1 MPALA
6 CPQCSKPI
14 GDDARCAECAF
25 DASLL
30 LQVRQSAR
38 RLATVAA
45 RHAAKGQWQA
55 AYDAAAESL
64 RLARSDNDLAA
75 FILLVAALAG
85 AHGSVPSVPRPRAEA
100 LPSTAAPFLDEVLS
114 TATRLRAMADNPEE
128 AETLLR
134 ELDPRHALLPAPPPP
149 TTPPPASPPASP
161 KRAPS
166 PLFALVAGA
175 VLLVAG
181 FGSGWYGRRAER
193 LQAVAPPP
201 PAAAQPAATP
211 APAPPSA
218 AAPPLPDTLRAD
230 AYRRGRD
237 ASKRKQYKEAL
248 PYLEIAAKAP
258 AGNWYSEDAL
268 FFLGKTYHRLGRRE
282 DAAAA
287 YRRLEKE
294 APNSSYV
301 PEVRVLLARLER
313 GQGVER

>member
-45 RHAAKGQWQA
+45 RHAANGQWQA
-55 AYDAAAESL
+55 AYDAAAE
-64 RLARSDNDLAA
+64 
-75 FILLVAALAG
+75 
-85 AHGSVPSVPRPRAEA
+85 SVPRPRAEA

-114 TATRLRAMADNPEE
+114 TATRLRAMADNPQE

-149 TTPPPASPPASP
+149 TTPPPASPPVTP
-161 KRAPS
+161 KRATS
-166 PLFALVAGA
+166 PLSALVAGA

-193 LQAVAPPP
+193 PQAVSPPP
-201 PAAAQPAATP
+201 PVAAQPAATPAP

-248 PYLEIAAKAP
+248 PYLEIAAQPP
-258 AGNWYSEDAL
+258 ARNWYSEDAL